1 MALNIIHKLKSY
13 YRLKKKV
20 RNKFWFDRI
29 RYLGL
34 DMDGEIY
41 RSEGEALIIEKYNLK
56 LPSPTFDFVL
66 DGFAYLKQIILQSKP
81 IVEVIENGLLLTI
94 NGVRLMVTNKQEILI
109 VKEIFTEKIYNTRIL
124 PNTLVIDIGMNV
136 GFCSLFFANNTN
148 VEKVISFE
156 PFLPTYE
163 AGVENF
169 SNNPSLENKIQAFS
183 FGLGSESGKFGVP
196 FNPKTKGN
204 ASIKFE
210 NFKGVKEL
218 PGTFQIDIE
227 VKAVDNIF
235 MEILKE
241 NPGKKIVLKIDCE
254 GCEYDIIEK
263 LSEKG
268 LLEKM
273 DTVICEWHL
282 LGPDAIITL
291 LEKNNFHHFCISN
304 NSQTGMIYAT
314 KK

>member
-1 MALNIIHKLKSY
+1 MGIDLLHKIKSY
-13 YRLKKKV
+13 YRLKQKV
-20 RNKFWFDRI
+20 RSKFWFDKL

-34 DMDGEIY
+34 DLNGEIF
-41 RSEGEALIIEKYNLK
+41 RSEGDALILEKYKLK
-56 LPSPTFDFVL
+56 LPSPDFDFVL
-66 DGFAYLKQIILQSKP
+66 DGYAYLKQIISQSNP
-81 IVEVIENGLLLTI
+81 LIEVSDKGLILTLD
-94 NGVRLMVTNKQEILI
+94 GVRLTVTTKQEILI
-109 VKEIFTEKIYNTRIL
+109 AKEIFTEKIYNTRVL

-136 GFCSLFFANNTN
+136 GFCSLFFANNTD

-169 SNNPSLENKIQAFS
+169 SNNPLLEKKIQAYP
-183 FGLGSESGKFGVP
+183 FGLGSVSEKITMP

-204 ASIKFE
+204 ASTRFE

-218 PGTFQIDIE
+218 AGTLQLEIE
-227 VKAVDNIF
+227 IKAVDKIF
-235 MEILKE
+235 LEIFQEHQEKR
-241 NPGKKIVLKIDCE
+241 KILKIDCE
-254 GCEYDIIEK
+254 GSEYDIFEK
-263 LSEKG
+263 LSQKG
-268 LLEKM
+268 LLEKI
-273 DTVICEWHL
+273 DTIICEWHL
-282 LGPDAIITL
+282 HGPESITFL